1 MRKNA
6 GSSREKVLRTFYA
19 VLERDNALSRCC
31 VVRALERLNVRDKT
45 SRLRLIG
52 LLRDPDPDVRMD
64 AAGALGRMQ
73 VAEAMKPLT
82 GNLENDPDGDVRIE
96 AVKALSKIGSKKA
109 VEPLIRCFKADGYP
123 ELDQMVDDAEYGA
136 CWEIQAQAL
145 NALGEIGDQRATEP
159 VMEAL
164 ENEDYED
171 LQESGFRVLAQL
183 NNDKTK
189 QFLLTQLR
197 EGHRLARRRAAQ
209 AMTALPALRGKSKRL
224 PRELLTA
231 LTDALVDKDPSVRAY
246 AARALGESREAMAV
260 VPLTLLLTDPDLEVR
275 KEVATLLG
283 KMRGVE
289 VVDRLHPL
297 LDQGDSRL
305 KRQIVRVLGD
315 IGDPA
320 SLAPLNALLDTED
333 QDLLYEV
340 VEALGEIGILGPQE
354 ELARILANKKTH
366 ANVRTK
372 AAWALGRILGN
383 AAATHKQTKQAKK
396 SNISKRSRQEL
407 KQPAAE
413 EVITASIFDEDERV
427 GFAALVALIAMDP
440 VKAVGRLISLL
451 RGNVC
456 VEQNE
461 SQPRSG
467 KVHAD
472 HRRGKD
478 THAWETPAEEIPE
491 ELKDMLAGH
500 DAQTSTLASIF
511 SRQVGDVEP
520 AAVPTGVPSQR
531 ARGKSAQIRAAR
543 LLGDVPN
550 PGPRAIKAL
559 KEAVEAGENGLRE
572 EALRAVG
579 RIGDRRALPPA
590 IKALEAES
598 AEIRLAALDALAH
611 FKNASGVDKPLAR
624 LCQDP
629 DPNIRA
635 RAVQALSAGKR
646 LEAAECLCRALEDES
661 LDVCRVALAAL
672 SKQTYTQECADRV
685 AGLIFRFSGELRQE
699 AAATLR
705 RLEDFS
711 AAPYLLDTLND
722 QEQEE
727 FHWMCIDALAEMYA
741 DKALTVTQRGRQ

>member
-1 MRKNA
+1 MRKSAVN
-6 GSSREKVLRTFYA
+6 SRQKVLRTFHA
-19 VLERDNALSRCC
+19 VLDRDNALSRCC
-31 VVRALERLNVRDKT
+31 GVRALEKLNACDKK
-45 SRLRLIG
+45 SKRGLID

-64 AAGALGRMQ
+64 AASTLGRMH
-73 VAEAMKPLT
+73 VVEAMESLI

-96 AVKALSKIGSKKA
+96 AVKALSQMGSKKA
-109 VEPLIRCFKADGYP
+109 VAPLIRCFKADGYP
-123 ELDQMVDDAEYGA
+123 ELDQMVDDVEYGA
-136 CWEIQAQAL
+136 CWEVQAQAL
-145 NALGEIGDQRATEP
+145 NALGEIGDQRATAP

-164 ENEDYED
+164 EDEEYED

-189 QFLLTQLR
+189 HFLLTQLR
-197 EGHRLARRRAAQ
+197 EGGRLARRRAAQ
-209 AMTALPALRGKSKRL
+209 AMTALPGLRGKSGHL
-224 PRELLTA
+224 ARELLTA
-231 LTDALVDKDPSVRAY
+231 LTDALVDKDASVRAY
-246 AARALGESREAMAV
+246 AAHALGKSGDAMAV
-260 VPLTLLLTDPDLEVR
+260 VPLTLLLNDPDLEVR

-283 KMRGVE
+283 KMRGAE

-297 LDQGDSRL
+297 LDHGDSRL

-320 SLAPLNALLDTED
+320 SLAPLSALLDTED

-340 VEALGEIGILGPQE
+340 VEALGEIGVLGPQE
-354 ELARILANKKTH
+354 ELARILTNKKTH

-396 SNISKRSRQEL
+396 RKTSKRSRQEL
-407 KQPAAE
+407 KQPSVE
-413 EVITASIFDEDERV
+413 EIITASIFDEDERV
-427 GFAALVALIAMDP
+427 GYAALSALVAMDP
-440 VKAVGRLISLL
+440 VKAVGRLVSLV
-451 RGNVC
+451 RGNVRA
-456 VEQNE
+456 EQE
-461 SQPRSG
+461 EPD
-467 KVHAD
+467 KAHAD
-472 HRRGKD
+472 HHRGKD
-478 THAWETPAEEIPE
+478 AHTWERPAQEIPE

-511 SRQVGDVEP
+511 SRQAEDVEP
-520 AAVPTGVPSQR
+520 AAVATEAPLQR
-531 ARGKSAQIRAAR
+531 ARAKSAQIRAAR

-559 KEAVEAGENGLRE
+559 KEAFEAGENGLHE
-572 EALRAVG
+572 EALTALG
-579 RIGDRRALPPA
+579 RIGDKRALPTMM
-590 IKALEAES
+590 KALGAES

-611 FKNASGVDKPLAR
+611 FKNVSGVDKPLAR

-629 DPNIRA
+629 DPNIRL
-635 RAVQALSAGKR
+635 RAVKALSTAKGQQAT
-646 LEAAECLCRALEDES
+646 EVLCRALEDEN

-705 RLEDFS
+705 RLKDFS
-711 AAPYLLDTLND
+711 AAPWLLDTLND

-741 DKALTVTQRGRQ
+741 DKAMTVTQRGRQ